1 ARAAQVFGLDHV
13 MILSPEGVPLAAVSR
28 DSVLPTGHAELV
40 QRLAAGQPTW
50 VADLHPDLDGH
61 RVYEIAMQV
70 PGASFAGRVPV
81 LIAAADAEER
91 LIPLLNEWP
100 GLGSPAYPFLVRPQA
115 NQIRYLTPPDQAPRA
130 APGPSVAMSEVPA
143 RPAA

>member
-40 QRLAAGQPTW
+40 QRLAEGQRTW
-50 VADLHPDLDGH
+50 VADLHPDLNGH
-61 RVYEIAMQV
+61 RVYEIAMQM
-70 PGASFAGRVPV
+70 PGAAFAGRVPV

-91 LIPLLNEWP
+91 LIPLLTGWSD
-100 GLGSPAYPFLVRPQA
+100 LGSNSYAFLVRPQGK
-115 NQIRYLTPPDQAPRA
+115 QVRYLTSPDQRHL
-130 APGPSVAMSEVPA
+130 VA
-143 RPAA
+143 PAA